1 MPNDW
6 TIAGVGPPAAGP
18 PVADRAQAKPEA
30 RVEPAGS
37 ASALPNPTLRL
48 DASLGIVVI
57 EFRNNAGEVANSI
70 PTQQQL
76 EIYRAR
82 SQAAAKKPH
91 ADEPTST
98 GKPVAAPAGK
108 PAPAPA
114 KARPPIVA

>member
-6 TIAGVGPPAAGP
+6 TIAGIGPSAAGP
-18 PVADRAQAKPEA
+18 PVADRAPGKPEA

-76 EIYRAR
+76 EMYRLRAESPANR
-82 SQAAAKKPH
+82 PQAGEATATDK
-91 ADEPTST
+91 S
-98 GKPVAAPAGK
+98 
-108 PAPAPA
+108 APAPA
-114 KARPPIVA
+114 NPKPAIVA

>member
-6 TIAGVGPPAAGP
+6 TIAGVGPPAGP
-18 PVADRAQAKPEA
+18 SVADRLQAKSEA
-30 RVEPAGS
+30 TIEPAGN

-76 EIYRAR
+76 ETYRLH
-82 SQAAAKKPH
+82 SQ
-91 ADEPTST
+91 ST
-98 GKPVAAPAGK
+98 EGKPQTGDPAATDK
-108 PAPAPA
+108 SAPAPKA
-114 KARPPIVA
+114 KPPIVA

>member
-6 TIAGVGPPAAGP
+6 TIAGVGPPAGP
-18 PVADRAQAKPEA
+18 PVADRPQAKSEA
-30 RVEPAGS
+30 TIEPAGS

-76 EIYRAR
+76 EMYRMR
-82 SQAAAKKPH
+82 SEAPGNKPQTGESAATAKS
-91 ADEPTST
+91 A
-98 GKPVAAPAGK
+98 

-114 KARPPIVA
+114 KGKPSIVA

>member
-6 TIAGVGPPAAGP
+6 TIAGVGAPAGP
-18 PVADRAQAKPEA
+18 SVADRPQAKAET
-30 RVEPAGS
+30 RIEPSGS

-76 EIYRAR
+76 EMYRVR
-82 SQAAAKKPH
+82 SEAPAKK
-91 ADEPTST
+91 DQ
-98 GKPVAAPAGK
+98 AGK
-108 PAPAPA
+108 SATTAKPEPAPA
-114 KARPPIVA
+114 KRKPPIVA

>member
-6 TIAGVGPPAAGP
+6 TIAGVGPPAAGA

-30 RVEPAGS
+30 RVAPAGS

-76 EIYRAR
+76 EIYRLS

-91 ADEPTST
+91 AGEP
-98 GKPVAAPAGK
+98 AATDK

-114 KARPPIVA
+114 KAKPPIVA